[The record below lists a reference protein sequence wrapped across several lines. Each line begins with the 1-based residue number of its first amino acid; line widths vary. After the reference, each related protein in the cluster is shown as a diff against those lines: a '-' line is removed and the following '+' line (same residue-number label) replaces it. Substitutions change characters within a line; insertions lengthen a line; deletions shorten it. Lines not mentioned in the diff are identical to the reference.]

1 VNMSA
6 AAGGDG
12 ERINSSSCGGGD
24 LDREH
29 ISGGRAEGQRGR
41 GWSHRDGGGAL
52 AVSVTVPLKPLMA
65 ESARELTPDPEGEI
79 CTSAL
84 CVVREK
90 SD

>member
-1 VNMSA
+1 MA
-6 AAGGDG
+6 A
-12 ERINSSSCGGGD
+12 
-24 LDREH
+24 
-29 ISGGRAEGQRGR
+29 
-41 GWSHRDGGGAL
+41 GAL
-52 AVSVTVPLKPLMA
+52 AVSVTVPLKPLMG